1 MVANILVAR
10 HLSRCLRRRTS
21 VNHLFKAASLMI
33 NPSNFMVYNRLQS
46 EFQFGEWDNVIKQIA
61 DSGDC
66 AQEDLEASKETGSC
80 QHL

>member
-1 MVANILVAR
+1 
-10 HLSRCLRRRTS
+10 
-21 VNHLFKAASLMI
+21 
-33 NPSNFMVYNRLQS
+33 MVYNRLQS